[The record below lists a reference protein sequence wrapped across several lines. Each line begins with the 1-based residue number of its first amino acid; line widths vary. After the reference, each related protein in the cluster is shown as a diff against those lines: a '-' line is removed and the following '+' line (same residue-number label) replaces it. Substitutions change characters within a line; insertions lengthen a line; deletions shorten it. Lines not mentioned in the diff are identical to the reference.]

1 MNLLSKHSSQASDS
15 INLSSKMN
23 KFLKINHYFLCLLT
37 SLLLMFLFLGW
48 ASFLADVCEGLFS
61 LSDRYMAGDD

>member
-1 MNLLSKHSSQASDS
+1 MNLLSKHSSQVSDS

-37 SLLLMFLFLGW
+37 SLLLMFLFLVW
-48 ASFLADVCEGLFS
+48 ASFLADVCERLFS
-61 LSDRYMAGDD
+61 LSDRYMTGDD